1 MLRAKLDVMGEYFAG
16 ECKTHYS
23 FTAKATSKFSDT
35 SGQFF
40 AFHSHTSLRVDIAE
54 GIEGEASFAAL
65 ALNLRAQETRLI
77 WDFIPAS
84 RHDDIYGQRNYL
96 QASRGLR

>member
-65 ALNLRAQETRLI
+65 ALN
-77 WDFIPAS
+77 FAS
-84 RHDDIYGQRNYL
+84 SGDSPDLGFHSSFTPR
-96 QASRGLR
+96 